1 MYNSLLNSCPKDTAG
16 KSLISHSSLSV
27 SGLSDSKLNA
37 ATLKKTKSKDD
48 LQLEPCSSLCGAPLE
63 AKPSRISLAV
73 CHTTGLHGFASSS
86 NLTLEHIS
94 KFSESPRIV
103 DSPIILSNQN
113 SSSTDV
119 PLSYDSESISSKC
132 PPEILAKI
140 FSYFQNSPADLATCC
155 LVNRYWGRIA
165 TQRLWNRPL
174 LYSFSSLTKL
184 TTIVRSTKDSRPYP
198 IRQLDLTLLDEVHR
212 NSHFLSTQLAK
223 LIPAIGGTL
232 YELDLGFCKG
242 LKNYDLQRV
251 LPSLINLNCL
261 NLAGGN
267 RSDIVLTKLVK
278 HCPGLTRLSLSW
290 NAQLTDFGFIELARQ
305 CPKLQYLDLTNCAQ
319 LTDNAVVALANYC
332 GRLRALSLS
341 YCQCVTDDA
350 VMVLLQRCSS
360 LTVINVW
367 GCSGV
372 SKEFKDRVTKKFPT
386 VSFNISGL
394 LPFYFRP
401 PPVRQLV

>member
-1 MYNSLLNSCPKDTAG
+1 MYNSLINPCPKDTTG
-16 KSLISHSSLSV
+16 KSLISHSSISV
-27 SGLSDSKLNA
+27 SGLPDSKLNA
-37 ATLKKTKSKDD
+37 ATLKKNKSKDD
-48 LQLEPCSSLCGAPLE
+48 LQLEPCSSLRGTPLE
-63 AKPSRISLAV
+63 AKASRISLAV
-73 CHTTGLHGFASSS
+73 CHTTVLHGSASSS
-86 NLTLEHIS
+86 NLTLDHLS
-94 KFSESPRIV
+94 DYSETPRIT
-103 DSPIILSNQN
+103 DYPIIQSTQII
-113 SSSTDV
+113 SSTAT
-119 PLSYDSESISSKC
+119 PLYYNSESISSKC

-140 FSYFQNSPADLATCC
+140 FSYLQNSPADLGSCC

-165 TQRLWNRPL
+165 SQRLWNRPL

-184 TTIVRSTKDSRPYP
+184 TNIVRSTKDTRPYP
-198 IRQLDLTLLDEVHR
+198 IRHLDLTLLDEVHR
-212 NSHFLSTQLAK
+212 NSHFLSSQLAK
-223 LIPAIGGTL
+223 LIPAIGGSL

-319 LTDNAVVALANYC
+319 LTDIAVVALANYC

-350 VMVLLQRCSS
+350 VMVLLQRCPN

-372 SKEFKDRVTKKFPT
+372 SKEFKERVTKNFPS

-401 PPVRQLV
+401 PPARQLV